1 MKCTLKIQ
9 LIFKLKLSNHDC
21 ILWARFHTEKNQ
33 ANFLGEKWKKPQ
45 DTKEGFWV
53 KVNLQGENMN
63 VGLKEAFT
71 VKVYLWHESFN
82 IDKKDNDLK
91 LR

>member
-1 MKCTLKIQ
+1 
-9 LIFKLKLSNHDC
+9 LSKVTNQ
-21 ILWARFHTEKNQ
+21 EKSR
-33 ANFLGEKWKKPQ
+33 WTPQ

-71 VKVYLWHESFN
+71 VKVYL
-82 IDKKDNDLK
+82 
-91 LR
+91 